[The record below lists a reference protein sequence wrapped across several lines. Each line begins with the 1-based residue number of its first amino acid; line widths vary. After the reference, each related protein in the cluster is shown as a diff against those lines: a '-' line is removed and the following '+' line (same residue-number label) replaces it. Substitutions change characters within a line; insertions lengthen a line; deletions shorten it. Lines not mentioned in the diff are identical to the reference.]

1 METGASASRPA
12 CWCPRTAAE
21 VLVLQPLQ
29 PETFLS
35 AELPAAASA
44 LFPENS
50 RPPLS
55 LTPLTAVE
63 LF

>member
-12 CWCPRTAAE
+12 CWCPGTAAE

-35 AELPAAASA
+35 VELPAAASA
-44 LFPENS
+44 LLPENS
-50 RPPLS
+50 SSPPS
-55 LTPLTAVE
+55 LTPLTVVE